1 MSEDR
6 MARGV
11 LLALVSAVM
20 WGVSGAVAAGVFD
33 VVSPAYVAQARSLI
47 ALVVLVPFA
56 AWRGVLRPTAP
67 LWKYVLLG
75 VNLAVVNVTFYW
87 ALDLLGVGPGA
98 TIQFLGPIFVLI
110 WIATVR
116 GASVRALV
124 WFAAVAAV
132 VGVAMVTQAWTF
144 EPSDAL
150 GIAAGLAAAL
160 TFATYLLFGEHLADS
175 YDAVQI
181 ATWGFVFSA
190 IIWLVVLP
198 PWTFPSTIGGGAWR
212 DLVIIGLMGTA
223 IPFILELS
231 ALSMVSSGIVG
242 VVATIEP
249 AVGAVSASILLS
261 QALDPVQWL
270 GVIVVVAAVASVQR
284 WGLPTAHP
292 PTPIA

>member
-1 MSEDR
+1 MSDDR

-11 LLALVSAVM
+11 LLALASAVL

-47 ALVVLVPFA
+47 ALVVLIPFA
-56 AWRGVLRPTAP
+56 AWRGVLKPTAP
-67 LWKYVLLG
+67 LWKYALLG

-87 ALDLLGVGPGA
+87 ALDILGVGPGA

-116 GASVRALV
+116 GASVRTVIWLAAI
-124 WFAAVAAV
+124 AAVI
-132 VGVAMVTQAWTF
+132 GVAMVTKAWTF
-144 EPSDAL
+144 EPSDVL
-150 GIAAGLAAAL
+150 GIAAGLAAAV

-175 YDAVQI
+175 YDAIQI

-190 IIWLVVLP
+190 VIWLVVLP
-198 PWTFPSTIGGGAWR
+198 PWTFPTDIGGGAWR
-212 DLVIIGLMGTA
+212 DLIIIGLVGTA
-223 IPFILELS
+223 IPFIMELS

-242 VVATIEP
+242 VVATVEP

-261 QALDPVQWL
+261 QSLDPVQWV
-270 GVIVVVAAVASVQR
+270 GVVVVVVAVASVQR
-284 WGLPTAHP
+284 WGLPDAHP
-292 PTPIA
+292 PVPIA

>member
-1 MSEDR
+1 MSDDR
-6 MARGV
+6 MPRGV

-33 VVSPAYVAQARSLI
+33 VVPPAYVAEARSLI
-47 ALVVLVPFA
+47 ALVVLLPYA
-56 AWRGVLRPTAP
+56 AWRRVLKPTAP
-67 LWKYVLLG
+67 LWKYALLG
-75 VNLAVVNVTFYW
+75 VNLAIVNVTFYW

-110 WIATVR
+110 WIAVVR
-116 GASVRALV
+116 GASVRAIV
-124 WFAAVAAV
+124 WLAAVVAV
-132 VGVAMVTQAWTF
+132 VGVAMVTQAWSF
-144 EPSDAL
+144 EASDAL
-150 GIAAGLAAAL
+150 GIAAGLAAAV

-175 YDAVQI
+175 YDPVQI

-190 IIWLVVLP
+190 IIWLVMLP
-198 PWTFPSTIGGGAWR
+198 PWTFPADVGGSAWR
-212 DLVIIGLMGTA
+212 DLIIIGLVGTA
-223 IPFILELS
+223 IPFIMELT

-270 GVIVVVAAVASVQR
+270 GVVVVVVAVASVQR
-284 WGLPTAHP
+284 WGLPDAHP
-292 PTPIA
+292 PSPIA